1 MYIIE
6 SDVLDRIPANTFYHI
21 TDLINDTIINK
32 GKVGV
37 FPVSDRSWIDI
48 GNWDQ
53 YLKKIL

>member
-6 SDVLDRIPANTFYHI
+6 PYVLDDIPDDTFYHI
-21 TDLINDTIINK
+21 TDLINKVNLNE

-37 FPVSDRSWIDI
+37 FPVSERSWIDI
-48 GNWDQ
+48 GNWNQ